1 MDYMFPLDFF
11 DLRVNFGDPGFE
23 WKEDMQT
30 GMLAAAKGGFTGVLT
45 MPSTLPTIDTKS
57 QVEYIQKI
65 SAGNVVNIHPAGSI
79 TKNLKGKELTEM
91 YDMHRSGALAFT
103 DDKNSIQHAGI
114 MKLALLYTKI
124 SVVSS

>member
-1 MDYMFPLDFF
+1 
-11 DLRVNFGDPGFE
+11 
-23 WKEDMQT
+23 MQT

-45 MPSTLPTIDTKS
+45 MPSTLPAIDTKS

-103 DDKNSIQHAGI
+103 DDKIAFN
-114 MKLALLYTKI
+114 MLVL
-124 SVVSS
+124 